1 MRLTKRKNLNKQLR
15 KARNRAK
22 IFGSASTPRLSVF
35 RSNHY
40 TSVQL
45 INDEKGLTIASASTR
60 ALHKGK
66 AKLQKLAAAKEL
78 GGIIA
83 AAAKKAGIASAIFNK
98 GQYKY
103 HGRVKAVAEGAREGG
118 LAL

>member
-1 MRLTKRKNLNKQLR
+1 MRLIKRKHFNKQLR

-22 IFGSASTPRLSVF
+22 IFGTALRPRLSVF

-40 TSVQL
+40 TSAQL
-45 INDEKGLTIASASTR
+45 INDEKGLTIASASTQ

-66 AKLQKLAAAKEL
+66 AKLPKLTAAKEI

-83 AAAKKAGIASAIFNK
+83 AAAKKAGIGSAVFNK

-118 LAL
+118 LKI